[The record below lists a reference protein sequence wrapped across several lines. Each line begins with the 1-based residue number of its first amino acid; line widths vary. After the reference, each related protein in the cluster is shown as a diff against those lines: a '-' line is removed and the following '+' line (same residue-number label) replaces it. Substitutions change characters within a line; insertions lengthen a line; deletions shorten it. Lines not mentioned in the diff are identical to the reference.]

1 MRHEL
6 SSLFPN
12 DISILS
18 VDNMEKIKVGAPAVS
33 RYHQVKCLFLEKKK
47 NCKKVREVKFHKS
60 TTVKCDSMNKEIS
73 LLRICKTLCESVTNV
88 SCRYRTQPACCGFSK
103 AFIRL
108 PVLSLNLRASSS
120 TF

>member
-47 NCKKVREVKFHKS
+47 K
-60 TTVKCDSMNKEIS
+60 
-73 LLRICKTLCESVTNV
+73 L
-88 SCRYRTQPACCGFSK
+88 
-103 AFIRL
+103 
-108 PVLSLNLRASSS
+108 
-120 TF
+120 